1 MSARFRQTLAGTAF
15 LLGVLALCLIFSG
28 HTTSPTSG
36 GSAANAASTTPST
49 LTIDITVADG
59 KVDPDGQAIDVP
71 VGQAVI
77 LNVKSD
83 RDEELHAHMGL
94 DGYALTVRAGQRT
107 TGGFRLRAPGS
118 FVVESHYL
126 RKTIVILNVRQV

>member
-1 MSARFRQTLAGTAF
+1 MPDLQRTHHIRHERRIRREPGGAAG
-15 LLGVLALCLIFSG
+15 
-28 HTTSPTSG
+28 
-36 GSAANAASTTPST
+36 PST
-49 LTIDITVADG
+49 LTIDITIANG
-59 KVDPDGQAIDVP
+59 AVDPDRQEIEVP

-83 RDEELHAHMGL
+83 IDDELHAHMGL

-107 TGGFRLRAPGS
+107 SGGFRLRAPGS

-126 RKTIVILNVRQV
+126 GKTIVILNVRQV

>member
-1 MSARFRQTLAGTAF
+1 VPDLQRTHHITY
-15 LLGVLALCLIFSG
+15 
-28 HTTSPTSG
+28 SG

-49 LTIDITVADG
+49 LTIDITIANG
-59 KVDPDGQAIDVP
+59 KVDPEGPAIDVP
-71 VGQAVI
+71 VQAVI

-94 DGYALTVRAGQRT
+94 DGYALTVRAGRRT